1 MVILKVSGRAFAG
14 VFLDLTASQ
23 RSGIA
28 SVTSIS
34 WQLEGVKEMMS
45 SETVIVTRAIY
56 LIANGCSESNVMLLV
71 HF

>member
-56 LIANGCSESNVMLLV
+56 
-71 HF
+71 